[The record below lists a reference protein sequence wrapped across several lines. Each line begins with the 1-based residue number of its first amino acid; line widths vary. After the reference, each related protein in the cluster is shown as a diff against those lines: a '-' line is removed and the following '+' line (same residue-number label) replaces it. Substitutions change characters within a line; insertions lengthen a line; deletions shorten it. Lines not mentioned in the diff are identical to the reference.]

1 MARQILRLGP
11 PDKDKREAE
20 HSNKNTL
27 DNRDCSIRVAT
38 RSQNEA
44 NKGVRRDSETGVK
57 GVRRARWGGKYT
69 GRFSVRIRYDGEE
82 IHLGMCDTLEEG
94 SAMYEEA
101 ARLLFGKFSRIK

>member
-1 MARQILRLGP
+1 LGP

-69 GRFSVRIRYDGEE
+69 GRFSVRIRYDGEVVRCTRKLPDCC
-82 IHLGMCDTLEEG
+82 LGNFPEL
-94 SAMYEEA
+94 S
-101 ARLLFGKFSRIK
+101 K